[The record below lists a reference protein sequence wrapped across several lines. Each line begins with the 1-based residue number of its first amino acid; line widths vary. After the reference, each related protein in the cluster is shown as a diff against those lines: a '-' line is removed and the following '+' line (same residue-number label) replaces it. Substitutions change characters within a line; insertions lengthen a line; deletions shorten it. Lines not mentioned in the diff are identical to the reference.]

1 MDAGTGE
8 VHRDGKG
15 VVLVTGTNSRVGFGR
30 LTAETLAR
38 AGYRVFG
45 SMRDMASRNAEVAA
59 ELRALGITPIEI
71 DVTDDASVEAGVAEV
86 ARATGGRIDVLVN
99 NVGVTSFGVSEALT
113 IAQLQQLFDVN
124 VLSVLR
130 MNRAVL
136 PLMRARRSGLLVHL
150 SSQIARAP
158 IPFMTPYCGAKA
170 AVDAIGEGM
179 RYELSGLGIDSI
191 VVEPGAYPTELMK
204 GTIHASDAATIA
216 AYGPVGGI
224 PQKMGEGLG
233 ALFSGPN
240 APKPQ
245 EVADAIHKLVETPA
259 GSRPLRTAVGGYT
272 APFDAINALTDKVAV
287 EWLGGWGLGDLL
299 KIK

>member
-1 MDAGTGE
+1 MNE
-8 VHRDGKG
+8 KG

-38 AGYRVFG
+38 AGYRVFA
-45 SMRDMASRNAEVAA
+45 SMREMATRNAEAAA
-59 ELRALGITPIEI
+59 ELRAQGITPVEI
-71 DVTDDASVEAGVAEV
+71 DVTNDASVEAGVAEV

-99 NVGVTSFGVSEALT
+99 NVGITTFGISEALS
-113 IAQLQQLFDVN
+113 IAQLQQIFDVN
-124 VLSVLR
+124 VISVLR

-136 PLMRARRSGLLVHL
+136 PLMRAQKSGLLVHI
-150 SSQIARAP
+150 SSQLARVP
-158 IPFMTPYCGAKA
+158 IPFMTPYCATKF
-170 AVDAIGEGM
+170 AVDAIAEGM
-179 RYELSGLGIDSI
+179 RYELSGLNVDSV

-204 GTIHASDAATIA
+204 GTLYPTDAATIA
-216 AYGPVGGI
+216 GYGPIAEI
-224 PQKMGEGLG
+224 PQKMGEGMG

-245 EVADAIHKLVETPA
+245 EVADVIHKLVETPA